1 MSIEHIA
8 IWTID
13 LEKVRSFYCQ
23 YFGAKSNQKYVNP
36 NTNFE
41 SYFLSFDEGSTRLEI
56 MYSPSVV
63 DIPIDIL
70 QKTKGLVHFAI
81 SVGSIEKVNELTET
95 LANDGFTVIGKPR
108 TTGDGYYESV
118 VLDPEN
124 NRIEITV

>member
-1 MSIEHIA
+1 MKA
-8 IWTID
+8 
-13 LEKVRSFYCQ
+13 FYCQ
-23 YFGAKSNQKYVNP
+23 YFGAKSNQKYVNS

-63 DIPIDIL
+63 DIPTDIL

-95 LANDGFTVIGKPR
+95 LANDGFSVIGKPR

>member
-13 LEKVRSFYCQ
+13 LEKIKSFYCRF
-23 YFGAKSNQKYVNP
+23 FGTTCNQKYVNP
-36 NTNFE
+36 NTGFE
-41 SYFLSFDEGSTRLEI
+41 SYFLTFERGARLEI

-63 DIPIDIL
+63 DIPKDIL
-70 QKTKGLVHFAI
+70 LQTKGLVHFAV
-81 SVGSIEKVNELTET
+81 SVGSIEKVNELTQT
-95 LANDGFTVIGKPR
+95 LANEGFIILGKPR

-124 NRIEITV
+124 NSIEITV